1 MCTWMAMVGM
11 GVQLEQVWA
20 HEQAKHCTH
29 KRQACTRAADLPA
42 HVHTQMDLEADGE
55 VPAPSVYVA
64 TPSEQSLPHYDLC
77 LRLPPGLP
85 TLFLC

>member
-29 KRQACTRAADLPA
+29 KRQACTRA
-42 HVHTQMDLEADGE
+42 ADGE